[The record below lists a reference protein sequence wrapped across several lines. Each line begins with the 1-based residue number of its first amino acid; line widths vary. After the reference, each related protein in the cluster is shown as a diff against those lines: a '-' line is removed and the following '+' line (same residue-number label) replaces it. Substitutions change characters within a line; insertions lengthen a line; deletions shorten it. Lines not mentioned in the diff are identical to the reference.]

1 LDSPESN
8 QPKFRDS
15 RHLRVSFS
23 LKKEIFFITI
33 GSMIGAFTM
42 FIPRFVL
49 DATIG
54 TQFYL
59 VWLIFAKIVGSSSFE
74 VGIALHLGVGTVI
87 GIING
92 IILYKA
98 KILNI
103 SKIRNGLIYGVLSG
117 VVVFV
122 VFFLPVQQLL
132 IAPNM
137 AQVLVDLD
145 PDMTLIEANE
155 SMNENFIPGLID
167 AFFTHIIWGI
177 TLGLLASILTRR
189 LGANYRCHI
198 CDIEFP
204 KISTYHEHFQYVHDS
219 PSPSV
224 KEILILGGG
233 YGGTGV
239 LNHIQ
244 KKFENNVNV
253 SISLVSESNFFLHTP
268 MLPEMATGTIEPRHI
283 ATPIRNFCKRA
294 RFYQAKV
301 VDINLNDKTVTIQ
314 RKSDK
319 QQKDLSYDYL
329 VLALGGK
336 TNFFGNQNVEKHA
349 FTIKS
354 LGDAI
359 KIRNQLISML
369 EDADQE
375 SDSELQSKF
384 VTFVVVGGGFS
395 GVETIGEL
403 NSFVRES
410 AEKFYRNIPPEKIKI
425 ILVAAGEKILPE
437 IGDLGKYA
445 KKSLKKAGVTIHVNT
460 RLEDAGKDY
469 AILND
474 GTRISCSTLIW
485 AGGNTVDDSI
495 SQLDTEHHKSG
506 RLILDEYMRLKDHPE
521 VYALGDCAEIL
532 DPRTN
537 TAYPPTAQH
546 AIRESK
552 TLSENLINA
561 VKGSK
566 SQKPFIYDTKG
577 SMAKIGKRDGVALM
591 FGYEFKGIIAWFIW
605 KQYYLSTLPTTEK
618 RIRVGL
624 DWFVDLFF
632 PRDIT
637 RLTDIA

>member
-1 LDSPESN
+1 MDSPESN

-59 VWLIFAKIVGSSSFE
+59 VWLIFAKIAGSSSFE

-155 SMNENFIPGLID
+155 SMTENFIPGLID

-177 TLGLLASILTRR
+177 TLGLLASVLTRR

-204 KISTYHEHFQYVHDS
+204 KISTYNEHFQYVHES

-301 VDINLNDKTVTIQ
+301 VDINLNNKTVTIQ

-319 QQKDLSYDYL
+319 QQKELSYDYL
-329 VLALGGK
+329 VLAMGGK

-354 LGDAI
+354 LDDAI

-375 SDSELQSKF
+375 SDPELQSKF

-403 NSFVRES
+403 NDFVRES
-410 AEKFYRNIPPEKIKI
+410 AEKFYRNIPPEKIKV
-425 ILVAAGEKILPE
+425 ILVASGEKILPE

-445 KKSLKKAGVTIHVNT
+445 KEALKKAGVTILVNT
-460 RLEDAGKDY
+460 RLKDAGKDY

-474 GTRISCSTLIW
+474 DTRISCSTLIW

-506 RLILDEYMRLKDHPE
+506 RLMMILFH
-521 VYALGDCAEIL
+521 
-532 DPRTN
+532 N
-537 TAYPPTAQH
+537 
-546 AIRESK
+546 
-552 TLSENLINA
+552 
-561 VKGSK
+561 
-566 SQKPFIYDTKG
+566 
-577 SMAKIGKRDGVALM
+577 
-591 FGYEFKGIIAWFIW
+591 
-605 KQYYLSTLPTTEK
+605 
-618 RIRVGL
+618 
-624 DWFVDLFF
+624 
-632 PRDIT
+632 
-637 RLTDIA
+637 